1 MKLNKI
7 FKWGMVALI
16 LVSVAI
22 LIWGSSVGFE
32 SNGGKATDV
41 LLGWAYIMIGLAVA
55 SWVVV
60 GLIMSTVN
68 DPRSL
73 IKICCVLVGAAVI
86 CGAVYFL
93 SKGAP
98 AVGMA
103 VQPDAS
109 TLKLTDTLLNLTY
122 IFGAGALCAIVV
134 GEIRMALNNRK

>member
-7 FKWGMVALI
+7 FKWGMVVLI

-22 LIWGSSVGFE
+22 LIWGFSVGFE
-32 SNGGKATDV
+32 SNGGAATDV
-41 LLGWAYIMIGLAVA
+41 LLTWAYIMVGLALA
-55 SWVVV
+55 SWIVV
-60 GLIMSTVN
+60 GLIVN
-68 DPRSL
+68 TANNPKSL
-73 IKICCVLVGAAVI
+73 IKLGCILIGAAVL
-86 CGAVYFL
+86 CGAVYFI
-93 SKGAP
+93 SAGSP

-122 IFGAGALCAIVV
+122 VCGAAAIAAIIV